1 MYSDKVEV
9 LRFETEPYRNKN
21 GSPNKS
27 RLVHY
32 NNNSISN
39 NKNHNSPKNFIYQN
53 GYHSTLIESEK
64 RSSSSSSPSF
74 TTTATTAISAAAV
87 AAAALHHN
95 VQPPSDPFIASVL
108 HSRQNPRPGRLLLE
122 NVNNRP
128 QTMDRGTQANTDEP
142 TVEVIT
148 EAPTTSDGPTNN
160 ELFRKANI
168 SVTNHTLMTNGG
180 DNSSVDSLNSADSAK
195 RDSEESVI
203 ELNEINQP
211 MIGKDDSDGPVN
223 MSNGDGKSGGA
234 GGKPSNGIVKE
245 HPVDDDIDKTSC
257 GMECL
262 YFTMQCCECSI
273 M

>member
-1 MYSDKVEV
+1 MEDVPFP
-9 LRFETEPYRNKN
+9 LDLQ
-21 GSPNKS
+21 
-27 RLVHY
+27 LVCLHLLIY
-32 NNNSISN
+32 LLWKDHNEKHNNNNRN
-39 NKNHNSPKNFIYQN
+39 NNIMTLK
-53 GYHSTLIESEK
+53 LIESEK

-74 TTTATTAISAAAV
+74 STTSTNTAITAAAV
-87 AAAALHHN
+87 AAAAVSQLHHN

-108 HSRQNPRPGRLLLE
+108 HSRQNPRPGRLILE

-128 QTMDRGTQANTDEP
+128 QTMDRGTQANTDSP
-142 TVEVIT
+142 ADAIT
-148 EAPTTSDGPTNN
+148 EAPTTSNGPTNN

-168 SVTNHTLMTNGG
+168 SVTNQTLMTNGG

-203 ELNEINQP
+203 ELAEFHQP
-211 MIGKDDSDGPVN
+211 MIAKDDSDGPVN

-245 HPVDDDIDKTSC
+245 HPDDDDIDRTSC

>member
-1 MYSDKVEV
+1 MNTTKKLENTMKILIEELKERIDAEV
-9 LRFETEPYRNKN
+9 VIMDQEY
-21 GSPNKS
+21 
-27 RLVHY
+27 HY
-32 NNNSISN
+32 NLWT
-39 NKNHNSPKNFIYQN
+39 K
-53 GYHSTLIESEK
+53 TLIESEK
-64 RSSSSSSPSF
+64 RSSSSSSSSPSSF
-74 TTTATTAISAAAV
+74 TTKATTAISAAAV
-87 AAAALHHN
+87 AAATLHHN

-128 QTMDRGTQANTDEP
+128 QTMDRGTQANTDGP
-142 TVEVIT
+142 VEVIT

-203 ELNEINQP
+203 ELAEFHQP
-211 MIGKDDSDGPVN
+211 MIAKDDADGPVN

-234 GGKPSNGIVKE
+234 GDKPSNGIVKE

-262 YFTMQCCECSI
+262 YFAMQCCECSI

>member
-1 MYSDKVEV
+1 MDDVPLLYDLQLMCLHLLIYLLWKDHDEKH
-9 LRFETEPYRNKN
+9 N
-21 GSPNKS
+21 
-27 RLVHY
+27 
-32 NNNSISN
+32 N
-39 NKNHNSPKNFIYQN
+39 NKNNNIMTFK
-53 GYHSTLIESEK
+53 LIESEK
-64 RSSSSSSPSF
+64 RSSSSS
-74 TTTATTAISAAAV
+74 TTTTNTAITAAAV
-87 AAAALHHN
+87 AAAAVSQLHHN
-95 VQPPSDPFIASVL
+95 VQPPSDPLIASVL

-128 QTMDRGTQANTDEP
+128 QTMDRGTQANTDGSS
-142 TVEVIT
+142 EVIT
-148 EAPTTSDGPTNN
+148 EAPTTSNGPINN

-168 SVTNHTLMTNGG
+168 SVTNQTLMTNGG

-203 ELNEINQP
+203 ELAEFHQP
-211 MIGKDDSDGPVN
+211 MIAKDDSDGPVN

-234 GGKPSNGIVKE
+234 GSKPSNGIVKE

>member
-1 MYSDKVEV
+1 MNTTKKLENTMKILLEELKERIDAEAVIMDQEY
-9 LRFETEPYRNKN
+9 
-21 GSPNKS
+21 
-27 RLVHY
+27 HY
-32 NNNSISN
+32 NLWT
-39 NKNHNSPKNFIYQN
+39 K
-53 GYHSTLIESEK
+53 TLIETEK
-64 RSSSSSSPSF
+64 RSSSSPSF

-87 AAAALHHN
+87 AAAALHN

-108 HSRQNPRPGRLLLE
+108 HPRQNPRPGRLLLE

-128 QTMDRGTQANTDEP
+128 QTMDRGTQANTDGP
-142 TVEVIT
+142 VEVIT

-168 SVTNHTLMTNGG
+168 GVTNHTLMTNGG

-203 ELNEINQP
+203 ELSEYHQP
-211 MIGKDDSDGPVN
+211 MIAKDDSDGPVN

>member
-1 MYSDKVEV
+1 MDNV
-9 LRFETEPYRNKN
+9 PY
-21 GSPNKS
+21 PYDLQ
-27 RLVHY
+27 LVCLHLLIY
-32 NNNSISN
+32 LLWKDHEEKHHNNNNNNN
-39 NKNHNSPKNFIYQN
+39 NKNNTITLK
-53 GYHSTLIESEK
+53 LIESEK
-64 RSSSSSSPSF
+64 RSSSSSSSSSPSF
-74 TTTATTAISAAAV
+74 ATTAISAAAV

-203 ELNEINQP
+203 ELNELNQP